1 MLKKT
6 FLIVAIASWWPS
18 GACPGDGGRRGGALG
33 VKWGVIGAAFLLG
46 IAAAAG
52 AAAQGRATSA
62 ACEGMSRNPGAAA
75 PIRLMTIIGLA
86 LIESL
91 VLYALLI
98 AFLSTTNRSEAP
110 GGWPSGSRCPLSRT
124 TCPFETFSRPGRNTA
139 MGTLPTIRG
148 LNS

>member
-6 FLIVAIASWWPS
+6 VVIVAVALFCLALPVLAQEKA
-18 GACPGDGGRRGGALG
+18 GAAPGAGAG

-52 AAAQGRATSA
+52 AMGQGRATSA
-62 ACEGMSRNPGAAA
+62 AADGISRNPGAAA
-75 PIRLMTIIGLA
+75 AIRTMTIIGLA

-98 AFLSTTNRSEAP
+98 AFLIYK
-110 GGWPSGSRCPLSRT
+110 L
-124 TCPFETFSRPGRNTA
+124 
-139 MGTLPTIRG
+139 
-148 LNS
+148 